1 MLTEREQFLEWLMQN
16 ELPETAV
23 RTVITGDACGCIAGG
38 RDSITPSEQWHR
50 LNPTE
55 DACDGTGLTS
65 PVSTDTNIKGVC
77 LPVGVSQATIP
88 FADEI
93 KTEIGKI
100 QKDDHIWWG
109 TVNTADGSYIDLSTM
124 EELRDY
130 ITYDSIKYIVMVV
143 KEVAGIGQ
151 VAYLQR
157 KE

>member
-1 MLTEREQFLEWLMQN
+1 MLTERAQFLEWLMQN

-23 RTVITGDACGCIAGG
+23 RTVITGDACGCVTNS
-38 RDSITPSEQWHR
+38 RDGITPSRQWHR
-50 LNPTE
+50 NNPSE
-55 DACDGTGLTS
+55 DDCNGLGVTS
-65 PVSTDTNIKGVC
+65 TSTNTNIKGVC

-100 QKDDHIWWG
+100 QKDDHVWWG
-109 TVNTADGSYIDLSTM
+109 TVNTADGTYIDLTTM

-130 ITYDSIKYIVMVV
+130 ITYDSIKYVVVVV
-143 KEVAGIGQ
+143 KEVTGIGQ